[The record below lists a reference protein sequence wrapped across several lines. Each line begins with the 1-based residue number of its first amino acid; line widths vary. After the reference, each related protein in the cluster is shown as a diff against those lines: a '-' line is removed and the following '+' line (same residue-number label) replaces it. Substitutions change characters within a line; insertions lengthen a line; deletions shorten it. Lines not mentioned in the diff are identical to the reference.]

1 MRRIFLFISLII
13 LFSFNSEVRA
23 NNLRIIDGD
32 TIELNGEKIR
42 FSGIDTPELKQ
53 TCIKTEDGIYWLVHC
68 GKFVREILVKKIGN
82 NTLNCER
89 EAEKDFFGR
98 TLGECFVNG
107 ESLSKFLVRNGY
119 GFAYIK
125 YSKKYVEDE
134 KHAKNNNLGLWAMEF
149 KFPWD
154 FRKKK

>member
-1 MRRIFLFISLII
+1 MRRILLFISLII
-13 LFSFNSEVRA
+13 LLSFNSEVRA
-23 NNLRIIDGD
+23 DNLRIIDGD

-89 EAEKDFFGR
+89 EPEKDFFGR

-125 YSKKYVEDE
+125 YSKKYIEDE
-134 KHAKNNNLGLWAMEF
+134 KYAKNNNLGLWAMEF
-149 KFPWD
+149 DFPWD

>member
-1 MRRIFLFISLII
+1 MRRILLFILLII
-13 LFSFNSEVRA
+13 LLSFNSEVRA

-53 TCIKTEDGIYWLVHC
+53 TCIKNEHGIYWLFHC
-68 GKFVREILVKKIGN
+68 GKFVKDILVKKIGN
-82 NTLNCER
+82 NIINCER
-89 EAEKDFFGR
+89 EPEKDFFGR
-98 TLGECFVNG
+98 TLGECFVNN

-119 GFAYIK
+119 AFAFVK
-125 YSKKYVEDE
+125 YSKKFVEDE
-134 KHAKNNNLGLWAMEF
+134 KYAKKNNLGLWAMEF
-149 KFPWD
+149 EYPWD